1 MKINGFFIV
10 TSLILFLILIMLYGI
25 ILKIT
30 KSEKYTFSRTMGL
43 WGQPEP
49 AFCYETTPVPPYNI
63 CRAGSLACSSN
74 ESWKDYEECVR
85 KLQ

>member
-1 MKINGFFIV
+1 MEI
-10 TSLILFLILIMLYGI
+10 SLILLIFLFLCLIFMVI
-25 ILKIT
+25 ISYDNS
-30 KSEKYTFSRTMGL
+30 SEKYTFSRTMGL

-49 AFCYETTPVPPYNI
+49 AFCYETTPVGPFNI

-74 ESWKDYEECVR
+74 ESWKHYEECAR